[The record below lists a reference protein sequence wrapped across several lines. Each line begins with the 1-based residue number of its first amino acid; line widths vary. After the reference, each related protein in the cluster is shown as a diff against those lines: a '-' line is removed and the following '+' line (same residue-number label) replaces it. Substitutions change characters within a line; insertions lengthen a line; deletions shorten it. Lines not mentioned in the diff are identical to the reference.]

1 MGIVH
6 RDLKLDNVIV
16 TGLDTDKEEDINV
29 KLIDFGLAKHSQSN
43 EGKVNLNTYCG
54 TLNFMAPE
62 VIEGKEYD
70 LSCDLWSLGV
80 IAFFILSGKPPFFG
94 QDDVDLVRK
103 IASNNYD
110 FSQEQW
116 KDLSSESM

>member
-16 TGLDTDKEEDINV
+16 TGLDSDKDEDINV
-29 KLIDFGLAKHSQSN
+29 KLIDFGLAKHSQSI

-110 FSQEQW
+110 FSQE
-116 KDLSSESM
+116 